1 MTIKEVKSTLIVAPQ
16 NTAKS
21 TKAVSLNRKVKSQVP
36 VGTDGKMFEI
46 EEDFFIR
53 PSSQLRVSSLFDS
66 LDWSL
71 TGRGRLPH
79 LPLPLS
85 RTYLGAKF

>member
-1 MTIKEVKSTLIVAPQ
+1 MTIKEVKSTLIVVPQ

-46 EEDFFIR
+46 EEDFF
-53 PSSQLRVSSLFDS
+53 
-66 LDWSL
+66 
-71 TGRGRLPH
+71 
-79 LPLPLS
+79 
-85 RTYLGAKF
+85 Y